1 MRFRRHYLPW
11 LVVLGIIVGLALLGT
26 APPASVAMALIAL
39 FGAAVALSLVNTRPL
54 RIADRSR
61 STLAASRMSAAAKEA
76 TVLAKRHGSYMNPD
90 VTLMDIG
97 LIATR
102 TTERGIDMR
111 RSRDLSLDDEGVR
124 PYITLNTQGDAT
136 ERRALIRFEMV
147 DSNGKVRYV
156 HEMRPYLRY
165 GEADIL
171 PDHHLP
177 LSENDL
183 AQSGDWDLRVTI
195 DGAMIAVLPFSVAP
209 SLEAR
214 YERLQRIQSQGSSS
228 GKQLNLDEQDGPQS
242 LEELLRQQNA
252 QPQTRSRGQ

>member
-1 MRFRRHYLPW
+1 
-11 LVVLGIIVGLALLGT
+11 
-26 APPASVAMALIAL
+26 
-39 FGAAVALSLVNTRPL
+39 
-54 RIADRSR
+54 
-61 STLAASRMSAAAKEA
+61 MSAAAKEA
-76 TVLAKRHGSYMNPD
+76 TVLARRQGSFTNPD
-90 VTLMDIG
+90 LTLMDIG

-102 TTERGIDMR
+102 TDERGIDMR

-195 DGAMIAVLPFSVAP
+195 DGAVVAILPFSVAP

-214 YERLQRIQSQGSSS
+214 YERLQRIQNGST
-228 GKQLNLDEQDGPQS
+228 GKHLNIDVQDGPQS
-242 LEELLRQQNA
+242 LEDLLRQQNA